1 MNSCDRLQLL
11 NSSIKT
17 EFLLKKDK
25 IGVFEL
31 DKSVEN
37 HPNID
42 SRLEDCF
49 SKTSLIVFDF
59 DKTLLFPNTLEAKNL
74 QKKPKKREESETVRK
89 FKELLKD
96 PDLINQVKSALSNSK
111 LLFSRTK
118 INNSRFSYIK
128 YRKSNGIMGS
138 LDSSKLNL
146 RSKTITR
153 NHSTAAKPEG
163 LLGDFTMEFFD
174 FRSEKN
180 KNNSRPISAST
191 VKWNA
196 GSRPQTGKRPVT
208 GRSLASTVP
217 VSKFIHSAAKN
228 L

>member
-1 MNSCDRLQLL
+1 M
-11 NSSIKT
+11 
-17 EFLLKKDK
+17 LKKDK

-96 PDLINQVKSALSNSK
+96 PELINQVKSALSNSK
-111 LLFSRTK
+111 LLFS
-118 INNSRFSYIK
+118 
-128 YRKSNGIMGS
+128 KSNGIMGS

-153 NHSTAAKPEG
+153 NHSTAAKPER